1 MSGSER
7 IYTASIERR
16 QVDDEHSIPLR
27 GDDCTSGR
35 HRLGGDS
42 VEGVDIFRELMR
54 IEKKLED
61 IEKLLNELLEREE
74 SYTLMKLSEE
84 SLREFLADEPDIY
97 SEEDLKVRYK

>member
-1 MSGSER
+1 M
-7 IYTASIERR
+7 
-16 QVDDEHSIPLR
+16 
-27 GDDCTSGR
+27 
-35 HRLGGDS
+35 
-42 VEGVDIFRELMR
+42 EGVDIVRELMR

-74 SYTLMKLSEE
+74 NYTLMKLSEE